1 MAIAIKLFKIKAMKF
16 TILFSLVMMASL
28 SMSGQPNNSKK
39 VRISGDFIFR
49 SVSITLFNAPDSLF
63 KEMDLLIEKNSE
75 SENITYRWYG
85 EVRNLNLMRT
95 PFIEVKSRNSEE
107 PIIVFIDWDTFRMLE
122 KYNCSDLRYSGKK
135 VRVTLDAVKLDTKSI
150 LSYQAINSPKHEII
164 KGKAICY

>member
-1 MAIAIKLFKIKAMKF
+1 MKF
-16 TILFSLVMMASL
+16 TILFSLTMIVSL
-28 SMSGQPNNSKK
+28 SIFGQTNNSKK

-49 SVSITLFNAPDSLF
+49 SVSITFFNAPDSLF

-75 SENITYRWYG
+75 SENATYRWYG

-107 PIIVFIDWDTFRMLE
+107 PIIVFIDWDTFRKLE
-122 KYNCSDLRYSGKK
+122 KYNCSDLRSSGKK

-150 LSYQAINSPKHEII
+150 LSYQAINSPKHEIV
-164 KGKAICY
+164 KGKAVCY